1 MAVWGDDRELAFLR
15 GVGSFSPQAVLS
27 KGYTRKKLL
36 KKYYNTMHI
45 RSDWGDIDP
54 NKVRSYLRRCGAHK

>member
-15 GVGSFSPQAVLS
+15 GVGSFSPQTATRKV
-27 KGYTRKKLL
+27 YTRKELL

-54 NKVRSYLRRCGAHK
+54 NKVRVYLRRCGAHK